1 MTGLNILL
9 GAGFSKSIHNEF
21 PTMFELTDYV
31 RNHMDFKESLRA
43 IDFPHN
49 LFASDENVN
58 IENWIQTLEN
68 SEIYL
73 PDGQHIDRRKNLVKI
88 AENLILDYIRV
99 ASASLNLNN
108 TQLLSIEKLLTSN
121 SNILTTNYDLVL
133 EYSMQEL
140 LIENDNDSPYA
151 LNAGLFDL
159 AFQRRTQTYLS
170 GGSASDS
177 NKFNSRVFKLHG
189 SCDWYSHDFFGD
201 DKFWI
206 DVSLL
211 KNYRFPQFSEE
222 SRSNVRDMKAINALP
237 TLSKNQ
243 TIGSLA
249 LRRIW
254 KDAYKALKKK
264 SGLAIYGSSINVSDG
279 ILNSLLAEALPADTP
294 IFIWDPNAD
303 EVKKRIK
310 FISPRSNITCFKDSD
325 LASFCTFVKSMTS
338 S

>member
-9 GAGFSKSIHNEF
+9 GAGFSKSIHHEF
-21 PTMFELTDYV
+21 PTMLELTDHV
-31 RNHMDFKESLRA
+31 RNNEDFRESLRA
-43 IDFPHN
+43 IDLPHN
-49 LFASDENVN
+49 LFASNDNVN

-73 PDGQHIDRRKNLVKI
+73 PDGYHIDRRKNLVKI
-88 AENLILDYIRV
+88 AEKLILEYIRII
-99 ASASLNLNN
+99 SSNLNLSGE
-108 TQLLSIEKLLTSN
+108 QLISMEKLLTSN
-121 SNILTTNYDLVL
+121 SNILTTNYDLIIEFSL
-133 EYSMQEL
+133 QEL
-140 LIENDNDSPYA
+140 LIENENDSPYA

-170 GGSASDS
+170 GGSVS
-177 NKFNSRVFKLHG
+177 NSIKFNSRVFKLHG
-189 SCDWYSHDFFGD
+189 SCDWYSHDLYND

-254 KDAYKALKKK
+254 KDAFKALKKK
-264 SGLAIYGSSINVSDG
+264 SGFAIYGSSLNATDG

-325 LASFCTFVKSMTS
+325 LASFCTFAKSMS
-338 S
+338 SI